1 MNTLFG
7 IEMDVHSRTY
17 IQYYMDDAIS
27 DIVQSQSSSYD
38 SAINNNKPSDKEWK
52 IP

>member
-7 IEMDVHSRTY
+7 IEIDVHSRTY
-17 IQYYMDDAIS
+17 VQYPMADGIS

-38 SAINNNKPSDKEWK
+38 KF
-52 IP
+52 